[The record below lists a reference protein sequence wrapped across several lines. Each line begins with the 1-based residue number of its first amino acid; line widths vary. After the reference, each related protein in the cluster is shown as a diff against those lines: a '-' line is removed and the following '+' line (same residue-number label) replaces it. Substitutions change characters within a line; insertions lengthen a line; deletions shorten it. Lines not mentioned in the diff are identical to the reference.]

1 MTEAALTCDWWSNSA
16 HDHYLTVNLHFIMK
30 GQMMH
35 RVLCT
40 KPMYSG
46 FTTEA
51 RLMDSILEEFSVR
64 DKVVAVTVDNV
75 SSVDISTNSLQIR
88 KLTCFASILNLA
100 AQKLFTCSS
109 VVRWVSKI
117 QAIVVWI
124 KNSSLGQNVLQEK
137 QKMFSKCLKLSLH
150 DDQ

>member
-1 MTEAALTCDWWSNSA
+1 MTEAALACDWWSNSA

-40 KPMYSG
+40 RPMYSG
-46 FTTEA
+46 FTAEA
-51 RLMDSILEEFSVR
+51 QLMDSILEEFGVR

-75 SSVDISTNSLQIR
+75 SSVDISANSSQIR
-88 KLTCFASILNLA
+88 KLACFASILNLA

-117 QAIVVWI
+117 QAVVWI

-137 QKMFSKCLKLSLH
+137 QKMFGKCLKLSLH